1 MKILVTRPDP
11 DALRTGEAL
20 AAIGI
25 ESLVAPVT
33 EIQNTGARAPEDTFA
48 LLIASSAN
56 ALRALRNED
65 VAHLS
70 PLRLICVGEKT
81 AATARDR
88 GFEQVEAAG
97 GSGERL
103 AAKLINELPPT
114 TKLLYLTGT
123 PRKPVIEHR
132 LSAAGFA
139 VVALDL
145 YRTVPI
151 TPWPGRPF
159 EAVMSCDAAMHFSR
173 GSVEA
178 LLAAAKAAG
187 HERALIDMRHYCLSA
202 DVAEPLRAHGGHE
215 IAICDHPSEK
225 CLFDMLQIKE
235 A

>member
-1 MKILVTRPDP
+1 MDSV
-11 DALRTGEAL
+11 
-20 AAIGI
+20 
-25 ESLVAPVT
+25 
-33 EIQNTGARAPEDTFA
+33 
-48 LLIASSAN
+48 LIASSAN
-56 ALRALRNED
+56 ALRALHNED
-65 VAHLS
+65 VARLS

-81 AATARDR
+81 AATARKR
-88 GFEQVEAAG
+88 GFEHVEAAG

-103 AAKLINELPPT
+103 AAKLIDELPPT

-139 VVALDL
+139 VITLDL
-145 YRTVPI
+145 YRTVPV

-178 LLAAAKAAG
+178 LLAAVKAAG
-187 HERALIDMRHYCLSA
+187 HESALVNLRHYCLSA
-202 DVAEPLRAHGGHE
+202 DVAEPLRANGAPE